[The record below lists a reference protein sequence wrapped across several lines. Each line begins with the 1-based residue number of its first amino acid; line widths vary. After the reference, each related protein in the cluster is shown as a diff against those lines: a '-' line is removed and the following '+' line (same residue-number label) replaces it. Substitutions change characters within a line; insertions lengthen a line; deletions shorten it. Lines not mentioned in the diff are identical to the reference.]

1 MKKLVFLSDGAG
13 GYVFAGTFAGRTA
26 RKSGQPAM
34 LKVLHLGEER
44 IVSAKNSKIV
54 TDPDEL

>member
-1 MKKLVFLSDGAG
+1 MKKLVFIPDGLG
-13 GYVFAGTFAGRTA
+13 GYIFAGTFAGRTA
-26 RKSGQPAM
+26 RKIGQPAM
-34 LKVLHLGEER
+34 LKVLHLGEPR